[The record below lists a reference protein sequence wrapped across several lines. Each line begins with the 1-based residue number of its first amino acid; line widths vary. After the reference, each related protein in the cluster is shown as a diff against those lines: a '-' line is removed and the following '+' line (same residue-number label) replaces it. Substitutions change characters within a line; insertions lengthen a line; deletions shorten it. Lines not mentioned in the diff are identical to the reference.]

1 MINCCKL
8 SGEMPTVHGLMF
20 EYAWVPEEKEWRP
33 WKTLVSEYNYNPD
46 LTFSQIL
53 VPTVDT
59 EKTTWVLKV
68 MEKVISIAF

>member
-1 MINCCKL
+1 
-8 SGEMPTVHGLMF
+8 MPTVHGMMY
-20 EYAWVPEEKEWRP
+20 EYIWLEEHKEWRP
-33 WKTLVSEYNYNPD
+33 WKTLVPEYDYKPE

-68 MEKVISIAF
+68 MDKVGLKHYVQYM